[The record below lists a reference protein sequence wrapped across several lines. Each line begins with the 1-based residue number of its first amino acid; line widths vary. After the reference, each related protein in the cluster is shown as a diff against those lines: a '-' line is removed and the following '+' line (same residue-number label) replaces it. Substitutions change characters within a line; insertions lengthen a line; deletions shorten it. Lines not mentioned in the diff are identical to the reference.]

1 MINTNPNIH
10 LMRCC
15 ICKRIVNEYGRNP
28 YPVRKRGMCCSS
40 CDEKYV
46 QVARLGIAVKVP
58 HRIEDR

>member
-1 MINTNPNIH
+1 MTNANPNIH

-15 ICKRIVNEYGRNP
+15 ICKRTVNEYGRNP

-46 QVARLGIAVKVP
+46 IPARCGIAIKVP